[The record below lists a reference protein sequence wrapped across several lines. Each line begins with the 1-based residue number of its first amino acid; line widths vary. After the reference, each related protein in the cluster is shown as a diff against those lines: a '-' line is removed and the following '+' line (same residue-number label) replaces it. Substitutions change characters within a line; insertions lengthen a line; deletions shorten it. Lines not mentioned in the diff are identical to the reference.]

1 MSAVVPVP
9 VGIVA
14 VDTPDSTFTMVEP
27 EVTAVTILALVA
39 DTVTLLPA
47 VTPDSAMRSAS
58 AELTS
63 LSEGTG
69 SAIALAEV
77 VPAEAG
83 DAPATVSVADDAL
96 AGPATSMVAARAT
109 AEAIA
114 ISGFFNE
121 VIYFFLLI
129 YLINNLQ

>member
-1 MSAVVPVP
+1 
-9 VGIVA
+9 
-14 VDTPDSTFTMVEP
+14 MVEP

-39 DTVTLLPA
+39 ATVTLLPA

-96 AGPATSMVAARAT
+96 AGPATSMVPARAT

-121 VIYFFLLI
+121 VIYFFSP
-129 YLINNLQ
+129 YLFN

>member
-1 MSAVVPVP
+1 V
-9 VGIVA
+9 
-14 VDTPDSTFTMVEP
+14 VEP

-39 DTVTLLPA
+39 VTVTLLPA
-47 VTPDSAMRSAS
+47 VTPDKAIRNAL

-63 LSEGTG
+63 LFEGTG
-69 SAIALAEV
+69 RAIALAEE

-96 AGPATSMVAARAT
+96 AGPATSMVPTRAT

-121 VIYFFLLI
+121 VIFL
-129 YLINNLQ
+129 YLLVFYIRLNLSR

>member
-1 MSAVVPVP
+1 V
-9 VGIVA
+9 
-14 VDTPDSTFTMVEP
+14 VEP

-39 DTVTLLPA
+39 VTATLLPA
-47 VTPDSAMRSAS
+47 VTPDKEIRNAL

-63 LSEGTG
+63 LLKGTE
-69 SAIALAEV
+69 SAIALADE

-83 DAPATVSVADDAL
+83 DAPATVSVADDAF
-96 AGPATSMVAARAT
+96 AGPAISMVPTRAT

-121 VIYFFLLI
+121 VIFFVSPYFYIVLKLSR
-129 YLINNLQ
+129 